1 MNDTKTR
8 YRTVSQFRTPAQFR
22 EYQKRLGIDLPFD
35 DEIESGA
42 GAPLAQ
48 PYTLKDGFQIGNRF
62 CTHPMEGWDGTADGL
77 PSEYTFRRWQHF
89 GLSGAKLIWGGEAAS
104 VRPDGR
110 ANPNQLMIVEAN
122 LPAFISLRQA
132 LVDAHTQAFHD
143 SSDLLIGLQLT
154 HSGRFARPNRKD
166 KQEPVIAYHHPYLDR
181 KFGIAPDH
189 PVISDRELEILAGEF
204 VTAAA
209 LAAEAGF
216 HFVDVKH
223 CHGYLGHELLSA
235 HTRSGDFGGSFEN
248 RTRFLRLVVDGIRK
262 TVPGLRIG
270 VRLSAFDT
278 LPYEKDAAG
287 VGVPA
292 VPLEYRFA
300 FGANPE
306 DARLLDLEETKR
318 FLDLLRDLDIELVNL
333 TAGSP
338 YYNPHIQRPAFFP
351 PSDGYLPP
359 EDPLVGV
366 ARQIQ
371 AARELKAHAPGL
383 LLVGTAYSYLQEWLP
398 NVAQA
403 AVRGRGIDFVGL
415 GRTLLSYWDLPADV
429 LAGRPLD
436 RKRLCRTF
444 SDCTTA
450 PRQGLVSGCY
460 PLDETYKALP
470 QPIKKAAI

>member
-1 MNDTKTR
+1 MNEAKNR
-8 YRTVSQFRTPAQFR
+8 YRTVSRFCTPGQFR
-22 EYQKRLGIDLPFD
+22 EYQKRIGIDLPFD
-35 DEIESGA
+35 EVIETGEA
-42 GAPLAQ
+42 APLAQ
-48 PYTLKDGFQIGNRF
+48 PYTLKDGFRIGNRF
-62 CTHPMEGWDGTADGL
+62 CTHPMEGWDGTTGGL
-77 PSEYTFRRWQHF
+77 PSEHTFRRWQHF
-89 GLSGAKLIWGGEAAS
+89 GLSGAKLIWGGEAAA

-122 LPAFISLRQA
+122 LPSFISLRQA
-132 LVDAHTQAFHD
+132 LVDAHTEAFKD

-166 KQEPVIAYHHPYLDR
+166 KLEPVIAYHHPYLDR
-181 KFGIAPDH
+181 KFGITADQ
-189 PVISDRELEILAGEF
+189 PVITDRELEILAGEF

-216 HFVDVKH
+216 HFVDIKH

-235 HTRSGDFGGSFEN
+235 YTRPGDFGGSFEN
-248 RTRFLRLVVDGIRK
+248 RTRFLCLVVDGIRK
-262 TVPGLRIG
+262 EVPGLRIG

-278 LPYEKDAAG
+278 LPYEKDSTG
-287 VGVPA
+287 VGIPA
-292 VPLEYRFA
+292 TSPEYRFA
-300 FGANPE
+300 FGANAQ
-306 DARLLDLEETKR
+306 DARQLDLEETKR
-318 FLDLLRDLDIELVNL
+318 FLDLLLKLGIELVNL

-371 AARELKAHAPGL
+371 ATRELKTHAPGL
-383 LLVGTAYSYLQEWLP
+383 LVVGTAYSYLQEWLP
-398 NVAQA
+398 YVAQA
-403 AVRGRGIDFVGL
+403 AVRSSGVDFIGL

-436 RKRLCRTF
+436 RKRLCRTL

-460 PLDETYKALP
+460 PLDEYYKALP
-470 QPIKKAAI
+470 QPNKSKA